1 MGVMARVAFYIGITM
16 TRREAFI
23 ALNLLPEI
31 GPGRVRL
38 LLQCFSNP
46 QDALGASVESLM
58 RVPRLGAAGANVLHD
73 WEKHCDLL
81 NEERRCQRAG
91 VSIVTCEDVSY
102 PSQLR
107 EIHDPPI
114 CLYLRGD
121 LMALQKSGNALAV
134 VGSRTV
140 TQYGVAST
148 RLLASD
154 AARAGWTI
162 VSGLARGI
170 DTIAHTAAL
179 DVGGCT
185 IAVLGSG
192 LEHLYPQENLGLAR
206 RIAEN
211 GGAVISEFSLGTRP
225 ERHNFPMRNR
235 IISGLS
241 RGTLVVEA
249 GLQSGSLIT
258 AAQAIDQGRTVFAV
272 PGRIDS
278 PYARG
283 CNALLKDGARLVESY
298 DDIRDEFSI
307 LPGLSDTAIRREQA
321 QQDALAQIAEIQLNP
336 LEYRL
341 WCAIGDGDREIDALV
356 DELDV
361 PASSVLGA
369 LLTMEIQQVIRQLPG
384 KLVCRVPDRRVKA
397 KKD

>member
-1 MGVMARVAFYIGITM
+1 ME
-16 TRREAFI
+16 RREAFI

-31 GPGRVRL
+31 GPGRMRL
-38 LLQCFSNP
+38 LMQCFPNP
-46 QDALGASVESLM
+46 QDALGAPMERLM
-58 RVPRLGAAGANVLHD
+58 RVPRLGANGARVLHE
-73 WEKHCDLL
+73 WERHCDLA

-91 VSIVTCEDVSY
+91 VSIVTWEDLSY

-121 LMALQKSGNALAV
+121 IRALQKSGNALAV
-134 VGSRTV
+134 VGSRNV
-140 TQYGVAST
+140 TQYGVNTARMLSM
-148 RLLASD
+148 
-154 AARAGWTI
+154 AAAQGGWTV

-170 DTIAHTAAL
+170 DTVAHTAAL
-179 DVGGCT
+179 DARGCT

-225 ERHNFPMRNR
+225 DRHNFPMRNR

-258 AAQAIDQGRTVFAV
+258 AAQALEQGRAVFAV

-278 PYARG
+278 PFACG
-283 CNALLKDGARLVESY
+283 CNALIKEGARLVESFK
-298 DDIRDEFSI
+298 DIQEEFST
-307 LPGLSDTAIRREQA
+307 LPGLRDTVLRREQA
-321 QQDALAQIAEIQLNP
+321 QQETLAQETEIPLNP
-336 LEYRL
+336 LEYRI
-341 WCAIGDGDREIDALV
+341 WCEIGDDEQDIDTLV
-356 DELDV
+356 EKLDA
-361 PASSVLGA
+361 PASSILGA
-369 LLTMEIQQVIRQLPG
+369 LLTMEIQQVVRQLPG
-384 KLVCRVPDRRVKA
+384 KRVRRVPDRRAVLRENA
-397 KKD
+397 